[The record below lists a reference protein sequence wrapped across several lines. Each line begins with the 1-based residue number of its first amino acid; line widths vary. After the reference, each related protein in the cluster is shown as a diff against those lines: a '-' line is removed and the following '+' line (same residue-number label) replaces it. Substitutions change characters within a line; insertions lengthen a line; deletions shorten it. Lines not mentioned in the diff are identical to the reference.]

1 MNKDSTL
8 TVYVDDK
15 KIELPIR
22 IGETVLNVLLDSGVV
37 DVYSPCGGNGLCGK
51 CLVKV
56 IGDDPC
62 LLHPDEK
69 RLLSE
74 EQLHQHLRL
83 SCRMVLSTA
92 ADLSISLVD
101 QNNCAK
107 VVSSFQEKGDVDQQK
122 RSFPPSSY
130 GFAID
135 IGTTT
140 LVVYCFS
147 LQIGEIIDHRSA
159 LNPQASYGGDVI
171 TRIEYVREHP
181 QGLTLLHDT
190 IVRKLSSLMREMREV
205 YKIQEEWVK
214 EIVMVGNPTMIH
226 ILARKDPSG
235 IAVAPFTPAFSS
247 RLKMDAVEIG
257 CVEFSKA
264 KIILPGLVS
273 AYIGSDITVGLSA
286 SHILSSNKTALYI
299 DIGTNGEIVLFHE
312 GEIYCC
318 SSAAGPAFEG
328 ASISQ
333 GIGAVKGAIDRV
345 WLDESGD
352 VKYSTIDGGAAIGI
366 CGSAVIDIVA
376 LLLSLGLVDETG
388 AMDKE
393 HPLAGRY
400 LTISD
405 DKVAFSI
412 TEAIC
417 FTDRDV
423 REVQLAK
430 AAIAAG
436 CEVLLH
442 ENHLDVSS
450 LDSVIIAGGFG
461 SFIHIEKA
469 RRIGMLPPISLDKI
483 SAIGNAAG
491 KGALQVLLIEGED
504 EQVEEIR
511 TRSQYIELSTSK
523 LFNELFIE
531 QMMFGECN
539 NC

>member
-1 MNKDSTL
+1 VNKDTTL

-62 LLHPDEK
+62 PLHLDEV

-74 EQLHQHLRL
+74 EQLHHHLRL

-101 QNNCAK
+101 QKNCAK

-140 LVVYCFS
+140 LVVYCVS
-147 LQIGEIIDHRSA
+147 LQTGEIIDHRSA

-171 TRIEYVREHP
+171 TRIEYLREHP

-205 YKIQEEWVK
+205 YKIQEECVK

-247 RLKMDAVEIG
+247 RLEMDAVEIG

-286 SHILSSNKTALYI
+286 SHILRSNKTALYI

-405 DKVAFSI
+405 DKVAFPI

-531 QMMFGECN
+531 QMMFGECD